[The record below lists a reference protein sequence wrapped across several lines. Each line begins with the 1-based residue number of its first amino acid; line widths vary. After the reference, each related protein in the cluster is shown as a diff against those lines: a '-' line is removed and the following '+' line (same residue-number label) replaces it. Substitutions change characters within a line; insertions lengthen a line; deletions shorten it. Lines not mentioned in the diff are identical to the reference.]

1 MQILHG
7 TILRSRH
14 FNDCSKSIIIEE
26 EDLKSRLSSSKV
38 QVFLTFCL
46 SFCPCLHSYMH
57 KSAFF
62 FSSTTLDSIAQ
73 NIIATRNQD
82 IKIRINKITKGVW
95 KYQITWCYG
104 WNVCVP
110 FNIHMLKPKAHCDSI
125 ERWGLWGSDWVMR
138 VLPPWMWLG
147 AIIKRLK
154 ALSALLAFHHV
165 KTQCLFLP
173 EDIATRHHAE

>member
-1 MQILHG
+1 MIWSQGFL
-7 TILRSRH
+7 LQK
-14 FNDCSKSIIIEE
+14 SK
-26 EDLKSRLSSSKV
+26 
-38 QVFLTFCL
+38 FF
-46 SFCPCLHSYMH
+46 LHSASLFVPAFTPTCT
-57 KSAFF
+57 KVLFF

-82 IKIRINKITKGVW
+82 IKIRVNKITKGVW

-154 ALSALLAFHHV
+154 ALSALL
-165 KTQCLFLP
+165 P
-173 EDIATRHHAE
+173 SIMWRHSACFFQRT